1 MVLSM
6 TSTHLRRVDAV
17 LVPTIAV
24 SSLLFTGTLLEVVTD
39 RHWSVRGWEWPEVLV
54 AASVLALGRSCSSL
68 SDARQSHSQA
78 AAQ

>member
-24 SSLLFTGTLLEVVTD
+24 SSLLLTGPLLEAVTD
-39 RHWSVRGWEWPEVLV
+39 RHWSVRGF
-54 AASVLALGRSCSSL
+54 CSHRTFAVERRL
-68 SDARQSHSQA
+68 R
-78 AAQ
+78 